1 MYRKLLFFTLLVS
14 GLAFATSAQSIG
26 NAEVPAMESSENE
39 PVWSLEKCLNYAL
52 EHNLDVRLAGIGVEQ
67 ADVTLQQRRL
77 NRLPNV
83 TGNAYYGLAFG
94 RFTNPDN
101 LTIDASRSQ
110 SNSFGLNGNLPI
122 FQGFGLMR
130 SIRSAIDQRGLA
142 ETDQKAAEDQVRIN
156 VLQAYLQVLL
166 ALEDERRREVQ
177 IEVSRDN
184 LSNSAR
190 LAKAGVIPEGNLR
203 ELEAQV
209 ATDELGVIQAS
220 NNIVLA
226 YLQLRLVMQAGE
238 EADFVVQGPDPA
250 ATDALLAVEDWDASA
265 IYRYASGT
273 LPAVTRNL
281 MAEQLAKDN
290 IDLARSDLYP
300 SLGLSGGAST
310 SWFTEKAVADFLPS
324 YSNQLDD
331 NFGQFVGLGLN
342 VPIFTNGLVRANIRN
357 AELSLDQQKISSER
371 DLNTLRQTIE
381 QSVADAKAAASS
393 YQASSKVVEAR
404 KLALEFAQKR
414 FEAGQAPSFELN
426 NARNLLIAAEA
437 DLLTAKYNYLLASK
451 VLDFYQ
457 GRPLNL

>member
-357 AELSLDQQKISSER
+357 AELLLDQQKISSER

>member
-1 MYRKLLFFTLLVS
+1 MLRHAFCLLLFILALIPQGFSQSVWTLE
-14 GLAFATSAQSIG
+14 Q
-26 NAEVPAMESSENE
+26 
-39 PVWSLEKCLNYAL
+39 CLDYAL
-52 EHNLDVRLAGIGVEQ
+52 ENNLDVRLAGIGVEQ
-67 ADVTLQQRRL
+67 ADITLQQRRL

-83 TGNAYYGLAFG
+83 TGSGYYGLAFG

-110 SNSFGLNGNLPI
+110 SNSFSLNGNLPI
-122 FQGFGLMR
+122 FQGFGLVR
-130 SIRSAIDQRGLA
+130 SIRSAEDQRGLA

-184 LSNSAR
+184 LSNSKR
-190 LAKAGVIPEGNLR
+190 LAQAGVIPEGNLR

-209 ATDELGVIQAS
+209 ATDELGVIQAA

-226 YLQLRLVMQAGE
+226 YLQLQLVMQAE
-238 EADFVVQGPDPA
+238 EGVDFVVQVPDPA
-250 ATDALLAVEDWDASA
+250 AMDALLAAEDWDASA
-265 IYRYASGT
+265 IYRYAAGT

-281 MAEQLAKDN
+281 MAEQLAQDN
-290 IDLARSDLYP
+290 IELARSDLYP
-300 SLGLSGGAST
+300 SLGLTGGAST

-324 YSNQLDD
+324 YGDQLDN
-331 NFGQFVGLGLN
+331 NFGQFVGIGLN

-357 AELSLDQQKISSER
+357 AELLLDQQKISSER

-393 YQASSKVVEAR
+393 YQAASKVVEAR
-404 KLALEFAQKR
+404 KLALDFAQKR

>member
-1 MYRKLLFFTLLVS
+1 M
-14 GLAFATSAQSIG
+14 
-26 NAEVPAMESSENE
+26 PAMESSENE